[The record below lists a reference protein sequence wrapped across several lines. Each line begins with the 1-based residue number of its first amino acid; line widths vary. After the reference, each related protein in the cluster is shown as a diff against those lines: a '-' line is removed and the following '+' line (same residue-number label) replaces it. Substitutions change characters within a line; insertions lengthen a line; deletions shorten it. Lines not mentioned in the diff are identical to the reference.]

1 MIQYDIIIRPV
12 VTEKTSIQKEDFN
25 QVSFEVDRRA
35 NRVEIR
41 RAIEKIFNVKV
52 ADVKTMQVKGKVKQR
67 GRIVG
72 KRKDWKKA
80 IVKLMP
86 GERIDF
92 FEGVGNLGA
101 NHGNQARKTNIS
113 RTPLSNLFN
122 V

>member
-1 MIQYDIIIRPV
+1 MIQYDTIIRPLI
-12 VTEKTSIQKEDFN
+12 TEKTSIQKEDFN

-41 RAIEKIFNVKV
+41 RAVEKIFKVRV
-52 ADVKTMQVKGKVKQR
+52 ADVRTMQIKGKVKQR

-72 KRKDWKKA
+72 KRRDWKKA

-92 FEGVGNLGA
+92 FEGV
-101 NHGNQARKTNIS
+101 
-113 RTPLSNLFN
+113 
-122 V
+122 